1 MDINDL
7 KKLKVKQLRNLC
19 SQNGLD
25 RSGRKGVLVNR
36 LSDYYESIN
45 EPEVEPEVEP
55 EEPVLID
62 DNKFEPEPEPEVEPE
77 HEPKHLNVN
86 MAVNF
91 LHTRPLQHSTLQSQP
106 GSTAT
111 ALAASDTF
119 ESHNERPAQVNLVV
133 SNINADN
140 APVNTPT
147 EPQTETEPIKTKKNI
162 FFYDFISNNIDKGE
176 IQHNNK
182 KKGNI
187 NGMLNIFSK
196 LTRY

>member
-19 SQNGLD
+19 SENGLD
-25 RSGRKGVLVNR
+25 RRGRKGVLVNR
-36 LSDYYESIN
+36 LVDYYESIN

-55 EEPVLID
+55 EPEPEV
-62 DNKFEPEPEPEVEPE
+62 ETEPEPEVEPE
-77 HEPKHLNVN
+77 PKHLNAN

-91 LHTRPLQHSTLQSQP
+91 LHTQP

-147 EPQTETEPIKTKKNI
+147 EPQPETEPIKTKKNI
-162 FFYDFISNNIDKGE
+162 FFYNFISNNIDKGE
-176 IQHNNK
+176 IQHNDKK

-196 LTRY
+196 LTRN